1 MQPSK
6 NAVLPILAST
16 IIANDKCRLHPVV
29 KISDVDVAVGI
40 LEKLGAKCSWENG
53 GINVDTRSINSY
65 SIDFNSSKKM
75 RASVLF
81 LGALL
86 ARFGK
91 AKVYLPGGCKIGKR
105 PIDFHLAGFESLGFQ
120 CRYHKD
126 GLIEVFYDKR
136 KDKQHEKIVNMVGVS
151 VGATE
156 NILMASMFFHNNVT
170 IHNAAREPEIISLC
184 KALKKYGARIK
195 GAGSSSL
202 YVEHDSLS
210 GARIKIPSD
219 RIVAGTFACCLLSSR
234 GSGKI
239 RNYPFDDLES
249 FTALI
254 QSMGAKV
261 TRDKNDIFIKSPKSI
276 KAINFQTGPHPAFP
290 TDLQPLVSA
299 VLCKAKGVSRIVET
313 VFEKRFLHLKQLRK
327 MGANVIIKNQECII
341 EGVENLNSA
350 ELNSTDLR
358 CAAALIVAA
367 LSEGKKCTIF
377 DKGHLKRGYY
387 NFIEQLK
394 RNGVKIS

>member
-29 KISDVDVAVGI
+29 KIADVDVAVDI
-40 LEKLGAKCSWENG
+40 LEKLGAKCSWEDG
-53 GINVDTRSINSY
+53 GINVDTRPIDSY
-65 SIDFNSSKKM
+65 SIDLNLSKKM

-120 CRYHKD
+120 CRYHED
-126 GLIEVFYDKR
+126 GLIEVFYDRK
-136 KDKQHEKIVNMVGVS
+136 KDKKDKKIVNMVGVS

-156 NILMASMFFHNNVT
+156 NILMASMFFKMNV
-170 IHNAAREPEIISLC
+170 IINNAAREPEIISLC
-184 KALKKYGARIK
+184 KALKRYGAKIK
-195 GAGSSSL
+195 GIGSSSL
-202 YVEHDSLS
+202 SVESDSFS
-210 GARIKIPSD
+210 GSKITIPSD
-219 RIVAGTFACCLLSSR
+219 RIVAGTFACCFLSSR
-234 GSGKI
+234 GYGKI

-254 QSMGAKV
+254 QSMGARVK
-261 TRDKNDIFIKSPKSI
+261 RDKNDIYIKSPKSI

-299 VLCKAKGVSRIVET
+299 VLCKAEGTSRIVET

-327 MGANVIIKNQECII
+327 MGANVTIKNQECII
-341 EGVENLNSA
+341 EGVKNLNSA

-367 LSEGKKCTIF
+367 LSEEKKCIIF

-387 NFIEQLK
+387 NFIEQLQE
-394 RNGVKIS
+394 NGVKVV